1 MRIGGDTRRRV
12 QGIKEEMEEPL
23 RQLEMYLVRLNEHAG
38 TKRTSVPLENAV
50 EKLRRW
56 QKEQHFRAG
65 RPSRRQTPRNKTSSS

>member
-23 RQLEMYLVRLNEHAG
+23 RQLETYLVRLNDHAG
-38 TKRTSVPLENAV
+38 TKRMSVPLENAV

-56 QKEQHFRAG
+56 QKEQHFK
-65 RPSRRQTPRNKTSSS
+65 RRTRHEIRLQRGSNEIF

>member
-12 QGIKEEMEEPL
+12 QGIKEEMEGPL

-38 TKRTSVPLENAV
+38 TKRMAVPLENAV

-56 QKEQHFRAG
+56 QRERHFTA
-65 RPSRRQTPRNKTSSS
+65 RR